1 MISIK
6 NAARFPTGTP
16 LTSDNLVEFHA
27 ARLILLLN
35 ICGNTVDKSK
45 IRRIDGLTKLAKLDF
60 FVRYP
65 EFFAR
70 AASAIG
76 KSTSIASTDNESK
89 MIRYHYGPWDH
100 RYYHV
105 LPYMEA
111 HGLVDIV
118 KDDKKNQYKF
128 YLTKLGVKLA
138 TSLQDKPEFADLM
151 ARMKEVKRVLGRKN
165 GNQLKKLVYE
175 LFEDE
180 VSALSLGEVIE

>member
-16 LTSDNLVEFHA
+16 LISDNLVELHA

-35 ICGNTVDKSK
+35 ICGSEDDKSTL
-45 IRRIDGLTKLAKLDF
+45 RRIDGLTKLAKLDF

-76 KSTSIASTDNESK
+76 KSISIASTEEEPK

-100 RYYHV
+100 RYYQV

-111 HGLVDIV
+111 RALVDIV
-118 KDDKKNQYKF
+118 KDDNKNQYKF
-128 YLTKLGVKLA
+128 YLTELGVELA
-138 TSLQDKPEFADLM
+138 NSLQDKPEFTDLITNI
-151 ARMKEVKRVLGRKN
+151 KEVKRVLGRKN

-175 LFEDE
+175 LFQDE
-180 VSALSLGEVIE
+180 VAALSLGEVIE

>member
-16 LTSDNLVEFHA
+16 LTSDNLVESHA
-27 ARLILLLN
+27 ARLILLLS
-35 ICGNTVDKSK
+35 ICGDKEGKSTLRK
-45 IRRIDGLTKLAKLDF
+45 IDGLTKLAKLDF

-76 KSTSIASTDNESK
+76 KSTNIASTDKEPK

-100 RYYHV
+100 RYYQV
-105 LPYMEA
+105 LPFMEA
-111 HGLVDIV
+111 HALVDIV

-128 YLTKLGVKLA
+128 YLTELGVELA
-138 TSLQDKPEFADLM
+138 TSLQDKPEFADLITK
-151 ARMKEVKRVLGRKN
+151 MKEVKRVLGRKN

-175 LFEDE
+175 LFQDE
-180 VSALSLGEVIE
+180 VGALSLGEVIE